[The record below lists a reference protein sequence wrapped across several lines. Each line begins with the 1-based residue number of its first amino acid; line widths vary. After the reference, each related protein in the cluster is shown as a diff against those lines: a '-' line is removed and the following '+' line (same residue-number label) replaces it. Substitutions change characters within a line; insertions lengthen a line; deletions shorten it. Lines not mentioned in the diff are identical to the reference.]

1 MDVGLMIIVK
11 MSQPTM
17 TAERSSRLFAGT
29 APRRRKRRGDKV
41 VERDGKRL
49 RYSGIGRAAYWYNA
63 LRLSPSYELARRV
76 RAGNHIDPA
85 KLPADFATV
94 LAVYDDLGDVT
105 LDLDVWTSTYA
116 FRAFGEGGVKPAVV
130 SLGIGS
136 HGNSDPFSSSK
147 QALDA
152 FQSGAWIEQ
161 GERTTLIAAIPVG
174 MTKAQILK
182 QVMALLETLPPSVRD
197 TSPVA
202 PKYKITATPHIL
214 SSARKYLRCL
224 EMRATN
230 PKLTLWQI
238 GERTKLSS
246 VHDGFLKRK
255 NKPNEEEILKAR
267 KAIKETTSR
276 AINRG
281 HMIAENAARGIFPS
295 YAKCPDA
302 VAIDWADLGKRLG

>member
-1 MDVGLMIIVK
+1 MIDAK
-11 MSQPTM
+11 TSQPTV
-17 TAERSSRLFAGT
+17 TVERSSRLFSGIA
-29 APRRRKRRGDKV
+29 RRRRNRGGDRI
-41 VERDGKRL
+41 VEQEGRRL
-49 RYSGIGRAAYWYNA
+49 RLSGIGKAAHWYNA

-76 RAGNHIDPA
+76 RAGDHIDSA
-85 KLPADFATV
+85 ELPADFATV
-94 LAVYDDLGDVT
+94 LAVYDALGDVT
-105 LDLDVWTSTYA
+105 LDVDVWTNRYA
-116 FRAFGEGGVKPAVV
+116 FRAFGEGRAKPAVIQ
-130 SLGIGS
+130 LGTAV
-136 HGNSDPFSSSK
+136 HGDADPFSSSK
-147 QALDA
+147 LALDE
-152 FQSGAWIEQ
+152 FQRGTWIEQ
-161 GERTTLIAAIPVG
+161 GERTTLIAAIPLG

-182 QVMALLETLPPSVRD
+182 QVTALLEALPASERD

-202 PKYKITATPHIL
+202 PKYKVTATPHIM

-224 EMRATN
+224 ELRAKN

-238 GERTKLSS
+238 GECTKLSS

-255 NKPNEEEILKAR
+255 NEPTKDEILKAR

-302 VAIDWADLGKRLG
+302 VAIDWAELGKRLG

>member
-1 MDVGLMIIVK
+1 MPPI
-11 MSQPTM
+11 
-17 TAERSSRLFAGT
+17 ERPSRLFSGT
-29 APRRRKRRGDKV
+29 APHRRKRRGDKV
-41 VERDGKRL
+41 VERGGRRL
-49 RYSGIGRAAYWYNA
+49 RYSGIGKAAHWYNA
-63 LRLSPSYELARRV
+63 LLLSPSYELARRV
-76 RAGNHIDPA
+76 RAGDHIDPA

-105 LDLDVWTSTYA
+105 LDLDFWTSTYA
-116 FRAFGEGGVKPAVV
+116 FRAFGEGGAKPTVSHLGTAV
-130 SLGIGS
+130 
-136 HGNSDPFSSSK
+136 HGDADPFSSSK
-147 QALDA
+147 LALDE
-152 FQSGAWIEQ
+152 FQQGAWIEQ

-174 MTKAQILK
+174 MPKAQILK
-182 QVMALLETLPPSVRD
+182 QVTALLESMPSADRD

-202 PKYKITATPHIL
+202 PKYNVTATPHIM

-230 PKLTLWQI
+230 PNITLWQI

-255 NKPNEEEILKAR
+255 NEPTEDEISKAR

-281 HMIAENAARGIFPS
+281 YMIAENAARGIFPS
-295 YAKCPDA
+295 YAKCPNA
-302 VAIDWADLGKRLG
+302 VPIDWVELGKRLAAVSAAH